1 MKKIRAVLEDLD
13 EYSLTEAGL
22 ARVPED
28 PDNVRGDEKAF
39 DKFVK
44 SNLKKLPM
52 TATSMVV

>member
-52 TATSMVV
+52 PATSMVV